1 MHIRS
6 LIILAFSF
14 IFTACTV
21 VPQAQYKQITKPED
35 MAGMSDSFY
44 LQASSISVTASS
56 ETQKAVG
63 PQANEPAD
71 KVSIVSKPI
80 EYKGFRM
87 GIQPVDTWRSTT
99 TINITKMDNLDLFS
113 SADIQIT
120 DNTVKVIT
128 EAGGALV
135 AISKLAAGLANASQC
150 TTPISYDL
158 DYSGAPN
165 PMSEVL
171 SDPNNCVKVTLGPVP
186 PDAIPAPKLPKD
198 TTRNFYYSACRDAT
212 VEVNFG
218 KKIGTAKAIVKVSD
232 PRYLQFVRMPLKGSI
247 SAHGSCGI
255 SVKSENAVTDSDA
268 AIVNA
273 LATETKALLDAVTP
287 TKK

>member
-6 LIILAFSF
+6 PIILAFSV
-14 IFTACTV
+14 ICTACAV

-35 MAGMSDSFY
+35 MAEMSDSFY
-44 LQASSISVTASS
+44 LQASSISVTANG

-63 PQANEPAD
+63 PQANISAD
-71 KVSIVSKPI
+71 NVSIVSKPI

-87 GIQPVDTWRSTT
+87 GIHPVDTWRSTT
-99 TINITKMDNLDLFS
+99 IINITKMNNLDLFS

-128 EAGGALV
+128 EVGGALV
-135 AISKLAAGLANASQC
+135 AIGKLAGGLVKEASLC

-171 SDPNNCVKVTLGPVP
+171 SDPNNCIKVTLGPVP
-186 PDAIPAPKLPKD
+186 PDAIPTSKLPTD

-212 VEVNFG
+212 VEVNFA

-232 PRYLQFVRMPLKGSI
+232 HDICSS
-247 SAHGSCGI
+247 SACR
-255 SVKSENAVTDSDA
+255 
-268 AIVNA
+268 
-273 LATETKALLDAVTP
+273 
-287 TKK
+287 